1 MVSHVDHSEHSVD
14 IIVTEQGVADLRG
27 KDPVQRAYEII
38 NNCAHPAY
46 RPLLLEY
53 LKFGKGGQTPHSLE
67 AAFAFHVAFKESGDM
82 SKVDWSRYGF

>member
-1 MVSHVDHSEHSVD
+1 MGTAAPSFFVPSRPLFGKMPPKKED
-14 IIVTEQGVADLRG
+14 IMKE
-27 KDPVQRAYEII
+27 E
-38 NNCAHPAY
+38 
-46 RPLLLEY
+46 LLLEY